1 MADHLLPVLRAWD
14 TGFSYRCHA
23 CSRCCYGKRIQV
35 NPYELVRLARTLG
48 TTTSEVIAH
57 HTAGGTSLATR
68 ADGSCVFL
76 GPGGCT
82 VHADRPLVCRLY
94 PLGLIVAEDG
104 REGFVEL
111 TPHPESE
118 GVYGE
123 DGTVKGYVESQ
134 GALPYLEAA
143 ARYQAVVRRL
153 LSGTGDASAGT
164 EDEEIPEAA
173 AFLDAHLAIEW
184 AAQRGGTPAPVEVD
198 AVVDRHLALLHA
210 WAERLAPGAREE
222 VQP

>member
-1 MADHLLPVLRAWD
+1 VGTGLLPVVRAWD

-23 CSRCCYGKRIQV
+23 CNRCCYGKRIQV
-35 NPYELVRLARTLG
+35 NPYELVRLARNLG
-48 TTTSEVIAH
+48 ITTTEVIAR
-57 HTAGGTSLATR
+57 HTAGGTSLTAR

-94 PLGLIVAEDG
+94 PLGLIVADDG

-123 DGTVKGYVESQ
+123 DGTVQEYVESQ
-134 GALPYLEAA
+134 GGLPYLEAA
-143 ARYQAVVRRL
+143 ARYHAVLRRL
-153 LSGTGDASAGT
+153 QSASGEASAGT
-164 EDEEIPEAA
+164 EDEEIPDAA

-184 AAQRGGTPAPVEVD
+184 AAQRGGPPAPAEVD
-198 AVVDRHLALLHA
+198 AVVDRHLALLDA
-210 WAERLAPGAREE
+210 WAERLAPRAPEE